1 VTRKRLA
8 VLGQPIYHS
17 RSPAMHSAALAELGL
32 AGEWSY
38 EAIEVSPEEFASRVR
53 AMKGEGFVGANV
65 TVPHKLA
72 ALELADEA
80 ADAAREIGA
89 ANTLSFRDERI
100 VADNTDAQGLLDAL
114 AQPPSG
120 RRALVLG
127 AGGAA
132 RAVVWAL
139 SDAGARVSVW
149 NRTRERA
156 EALASEFGAAV
167 LRSGPRELPL
177 TGFDLLVN
185 ATSVGM
191 GTSSSEA
198 GPGSDLK
205 ALHLG
210 ADAIGE
216 TQLVVDLA
224 YGPAPTELTRVARER
239 GVTVVDGLEVLVR
252 QGAASLRIWTGQEP
266 PIETMRRAAGATWES
281 SSAPD
286 F

>member
-8 VLGQPIYHS
+8 VLGQPISHS
-17 RSPAMHSAALAELGL
+17 RSPAMHSAPLAELGL
-32 AGEWSY
+32 AGAWSY
-38 EAIEVSPEEFASRVR
+38 DAIEVAPARFASRVR
-53 AMKGEGFVGANV
+53 AMEGDGFVGANV

-80 ADAAREIGA
+80 SDAARAIGA
-89 ANTLSFRDERI
+89 ANTLSLGDGRI
-100 VADNTDAQGLLDAL
+100 VADNTDAQGFLDSL
-114 AQPPSG
+114 PWQPAG

-132 RAVVWAL
+132 RAAVWAL
-139 SDAGARVSVW
+139 SATEGEVSVW
-149 NRTRERA
+149 NRTLERA
-156 EALASEFGAAV
+156 ERLAEEFGASVVRPEGGA
-167 LRSGPRELPL
+167 LSLA
-177 TGFDLLVN
+177 GFELLVN

-191 GTSSSEA
+191 GTSA
-198 GPGSDLK
+198 DAVAGSDLK
-205 ALHLG
+205 ALNLA

-224 YGPAPTELTRVARER
+224 YGPLPTELTRAAKER
-239 GVTVVDGLEVLVR
+239 GVAVVDGLEVLVR

-286 F
+286 I

>member
-1 VTRKRLA
+1 MTRKRLA
-8 VLGQPIYHS
+8 VLGQPISHS

-38 EAIEVSPEEFASRVR
+38 EAIEVAPASFASRVR
-53 AMKGEGFVGANV
+53 AMEGDGFVGANV

-80 ADAAREIGA
+80 SDAARAIGA
-89 ANTLSFRDERI
+89 ANTLSLGDGRI
-100 VADNTDAQGLLDAL
+100 VADNTDAQGFLDSL
-114 AQPPSG
+114 PWQPAG

-132 RAVVWAL
+132 RAAVWAL
-139 SDAGARVSVW
+139 SATEGEVSVW
-149 NRTRERA
+149 NRTLERA
-156 EALASEFGAAV
+156 ERLAEEFGASVVRPEGGA
-167 LRSGPRELPL
+167 LSLA
-177 TGFDLLVN
+177 GFELLVN

-191 GTSSSEA
+191 GTSA
-198 GPGSDLK
+198 DAVAGSDLK
-205 ALHLG
+205 ALNLA

-224 YGPAPTELTRVARER
+224 YGPLPTELTRAAKER
-239 GVTVVDGLEVLVR
+239 GVAVVDGLEVLVR

-286 F
+286 I

>member
-1 VTRKRLA
+1 
-8 VLGQPIYHS
+8 
-17 RSPAMHSAALAELGL
+17 MHSAALAELGL
-32 AGEWSY
+32 ADEWSY
-38 EAIEVSPEEFASRVR
+38 EAIEVSPEGFASRVR
-53 AMKGEGFVGANV
+53 AMEGEGFVGANV

-80 ADAAREIGA
+80 SDAALAIGA
-89 ANTLSFRDERI
+89 ANTLSLRGGRI
-100 VADNTDAQGLLDAL
+100 VADNTDARGLLDSL
-114 AQPPSG
+114 PQPPSG

-139 SDAGARVSVW
+139 SDTGALVSVW
-149 NRTRERA
+149 NRTLGRA
-156 EALASEFGAAV
+156 EALASEFGATV
-167 LRSGPRELPL
+167 LRSDRRELPL
-177 TGFDLLVN
+177 AGFDLLVN

-191 GTSSSEA
+191 GTSSDA

-205 ALHLG
+205 ALHLA

-224 YGPAPTELTRVARER
+224 YGPAPTELTRVAKER
-239 GVTVVDGLEVLVR
+239 GVAVVDGLGVLVR
-252 QGAASLRIWTGQEP
+252 QGAASLRIWTGREP
-266 PIETMRRAAGATWES
+266 SIVTMRRAAGATWES

-286 F
+286 I